1 MRGRVNRLPRALAKQ
16 WLNDAANN
24 GVHSIPESL
33 EAGFDE
39 SE

>member
-1 MRGRVNRLPRALAKQ
+1 MAKQ
-16 WLNDAANN
+16 WLNDAISL
-24 GVHSIPESL
+24 GIHPIPESL